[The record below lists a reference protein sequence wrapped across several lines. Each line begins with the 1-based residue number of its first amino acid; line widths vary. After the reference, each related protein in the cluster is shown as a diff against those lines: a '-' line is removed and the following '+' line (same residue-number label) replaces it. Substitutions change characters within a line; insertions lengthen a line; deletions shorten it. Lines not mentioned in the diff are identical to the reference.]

1 MQNPLEHLEANARPT
16 WHGNA
21 SARTGGRG
29 LNDCGKKDAVSSRCY
44 LDLLISSYHSCCPF
58 LPFLSL
64 FRFFPPLVCLCQ
76 VIMAHPSS
84 YISMP
89 PDRSRSRDDPPMWS
103 HPTPDRPRNPR
114 HHESWNYT
122 PLLRH
127 TRLVL
132 VIIDLEQV
140 QHLMSERQSDV
151 MQAVTLCLH
160 LADLN
165 STHCSPTASW

>member
-1 MQNPLEHLEANARPT
+1 MARKRLGTNRRP
-16 WHGNA
+16 
-21 SARTGGRG
+21 RTKR
-29 LNDCGKKDAVSSRCY
+29 LREKRCSFVS
-44 LDLLISSYHSCCPF
+44 LLLGSVDQFLSFMLSISSFSF
-58 LPFLSL
+58 TFS
-64 FRFFPPLVCLCQ
+64 FFPPLVCLCQ

-127 TRLVL
+127 TRRVL